1 MNNPASSGGPIV
13 ALALTPPYIPSQT
26 YPIIHPV
33 AQVGLSRLNYYADSK
48 GLLVLFGPY
57 LDQEPDE
64 TGRIYLNGLPVPTP
78 AQTTVDKTSPLR
90 FLVPP
95 GLLSNGVNN
104 LKVNLQRQSGNEDSS
119 ELSVLHSL
127 VAPAGNDPDPTP
139 GNSLLNIDVTP
150 KSIGPAEAAAG
161 VKLTMSYLGM
171 ALYDLLTINYGGK
184 TLTHQIVPTAQD
196 PNPETKPVVLT
207 FKTADFAHAPNN
219 PQFIFKYNVISQID
233 DFSGTSSNG
242 VFNPQEFWSKELVVD
257 VHLDRVERNPPII
270 VEAEPGKVL
279 DVTALNGKDATIHGL
294 IWTGIAVGQQVW
306 LKLTGQK
313 PDSSAATLQIWNGG
327 ANQVNATWVSQGF
340 WPKPLP
346 ASFLSQLRDASSLRM
361 EFWVSEDKSNNFAT
375 ATKFADQV
383 YTVKASSVTITS
395 YTDSANTSVS
405 NGGWTYETGG
415 TLTGTAGSNQQV
427 QILLNGTVR
436 QTVTANAAGIWNYS
450 ISGLAVFFHTFI
462 ARPLPVGADSTKW
475 LLDVRLEWQDHY
487 TSLADSYNGWIP
499 YAGARSGSIRPFL
512 MANQWVTAFFNFTDQ
527 GAPTGFAGAIFYHD
541 FLFIP
546 GQYHFTFEGTHVADS
561 PNPQLVNP
569 ILCADTGMVQWPGD
583 RRVVPKNGV
592 WYLFLNAFTITQRQV
607 ARLYVSNFQDGSN
620 GNDFGIRN
628 IRVVRLDSGG
638 GVMSAPV
645 VGPEAPIYTG
655 PLPDLVY
662 P

>member
-1 MNNPASSGGPIV
+1 MNLQSQAVNA
-13 ALALTPPYIPSQT
+13 ALALFPVYPPQWVTPVQPPSIAHGGIPLAAFTPQGLEVIIE
-26 YPIIHPV
+26 PITGLRNWAV
-33 AQVGLSRLNYYADSK
+33 AAFDVVTLYVNNVRTNVSK
-48 GLLVLFGPY
+48 TIMPGEEG
-57 LDQEPDE
+57 
-64 TGRIYLNGLPVPTP
+64 N
-78 AQTTVDKTSPLR
+78 R
-90 FLVPP
+90 FLLYLPE
-95 GLLSNGVNN
+95 LWFSNGVND
-104 LKVNLQRQSGNEDSS
+104 VFYRVTRVSGNNDDSPT
-119 ELSVLHSL
+119 LQLLYHNP
-127 VAPAGNDPDPTP
+127 APTITVSHPPSIGPGQPAVITLTVGYARPYDTVTLTIGTWSITFTNPDPTKP
-139 GNSLLNIDVTP
+139 ITH
-150 KSIGPAEAAAG
+150 
-161 VKLTMSYLGM
+161 
-171 ALYDLLTINYGGK
+171 
-184 TLTHQIVPTAQD
+184 TLTAAELQQIG
-196 PNPETKPVVLT
+196 N
-207 FKTADFAHAPNN
+207 
-219 PQFIFKYNVISQID
+219 
-233 DFSGTSSNG
+233 GTHSVSAR
-242 VFNPQEFWSKELVVD
+242 VVD
-257 VHLDRVERNPPII
+257 QLTNNNVSPTTSI
-270 VEAEPGKVL
+270 
-279 DVTALNGKDATIHGL
+279 TI
-294 IWTGIAVGQQVW
+294 
-306 LKLTGQK
+306 
-313 PDSSAATLQIWNGG
+313 S
-327 ANQVNATWVSQGF
+327 ANQ
-340 WPKPLP
+340 
-346 ASFLSQLRDASSLRM
+346 
-361 EFWVSEDKSNNFAT
+361 
-375 ATKFADQV
+375 
-383 YTVKASSVTITS
+383 SVTITS

-436 QTVTANAAGIWNYS
+436 QTVTANAAGIWTYS
-450 ISGLAVFFHTFI
+450 ISGLAVFAHIFI
-462 ARPLPVGADSTKW
+462 ARPLPAGADSAQW
-475 LLDVRLEWQDHY
+475 LLHVRSEWQDHY

-583 RRVVPKNGV
+583 RREVPKNGV

-638 GVMSAPV
+638 GVMSTPV
-645 VGPEAPIYTG
+645 VGPEAPIYTR